1 MKTLV
6 VAEIG
11 GKLVSLPSTDLTSPI
26 VRGAVYF
33 FGGQRFRVGEVLEYL
48 GSHDLNGNP
57 VSGDEKLLS
66 ILQDVYH
73 NNVTVAAKLADLK
86 SIGSD
91 VPKDNRT
98 SGGIIVPSKA
108 AKLSFDNVIFITWDT
123 GAVRLAIPAH
133 SLTDIKVPMEPASV
147 DEHGDGLQAA
157 REAGYG
163 GA

>member
-11 GKLVSLPSTDLTSPI
+11 GKLVSLPSTDLAAPI

-57 VSGDEKLLS
+57 VSGNEKLLA
-66 ILQDVYH
+66 LLKDVYK
-73 NNVTVAAKLADLK
+73 NDASVAAKMADLT

-157 REAGYG
+157 REAGYS

>member
-1 MKTLV
+1 MKTIV
-6 VAEIG
+6 VAEIY
-11 GKLVSLPSTDLTSPI
+11 GKLVSLPLDDLAAPI
-26 VRGAVYF
+26 ARGTVYF

-57 VSGDEKLLS
+57 VSGNEKLLA
-66 ILQDVYH
+66 LLKDVYA
-73 NNVTVAAKLADLK
+73 NDAAVAAKMADLT

-98 SGGIIVPSKA
+98 SGGIIVPNKA
-108 AKLSFDNVIFITWDT
+108 AKLEFDNVVLITWDK
-123 GAVRLAIPAH
+123 GSVRLSIPAH
-133 SLTDIKVPMEPASV
+133 SLVDNVVSLEPPSTNEPV
-147 DEHGDGLQAA
+147 DGMQVA

>member
-1 MKTLV
+1 MKTIV
-6 VAEIG
+6 VAEIAG
-11 GKLVSLPSTDLTSPI
+11 RLVSLPAEDLAAPI

-57 VSGDEKLLS
+57 VSGNEKLLA
-66 ILQDVYH
+66 LLKDVYK
-73 NNVTVAAKLADLK
+73 NDAAVAAKMADLT

-98 SGGIIVPSKA
+98 SGGIIVPNKA
-108 AKLSFDNVIFITWDT
+108 AKLAFDNVVFITWDQ
-123 GAVRLAIPAH
+123 GAVRLSIPAH
-133 SLTDIKVPMEPASV
+133 SLTDHKVPLEPPSV
-147 DEHGDGLQAA
+147 DEPSDAVQVA
-157 REAGYG
+157 RESGYG

>member
-1 MKTLV
+1 MKSIV
-6 VAEIG
+6 VAEVA
-11 GKLVSLPSTDLTSPI
+11 GKLVSLPVDDLAAPI
-26 VRGAVYF
+26 VRGTVYF
-33 FGGQRFRVGEVLEYL
+33 FGGQRYRVGEVLEYL

-57 VSGDEKLLS
+57 VSGNEKLLA
-66 ILQDVYH
+66 LLKDVYK
-73 NNVTVAAKLADLK
+73 NDAAVAAKMADLT

-108 AKLSFDNVIFITWDT
+108 AKLSFDNVVFITWDQ
-123 GAVRLAIPAH
+123 GAVRLSIPAH
-133 SLTDIKVPMEPASV
+133 SLTDHKVPLEPPSG
-147 DEHGDGLQAA
+147 DESLDGLQVA